1 MADAAKTYA
10 SAEGVP
16 VARPHIMAAHG
27 LLSNALRQE
36 FDAAMSRGYIEVATV
51 EDTSASVIF
60 PAMPTILPPS
70 SGASDDPAK
79 ENDAATDHQPT
90 DATTPV
96 EAEPSSTTT
105 EAAATESETAAT
117 DFAAVADDT
126 ATDAAVAPA
135 QTEEKATAE

>member
-10 SAEGVP
+10 SADGVP

-36 FDAAMSRGYIEVATV
+36 FDAAMARGYIEVEAV
-51 EDTSASVIF
+51 EETSASVIF
-60 PAMPTILPPS
+60 PAMPTILPPP

-79 ENDAATDHQPT
+79 EDDAATDIQPT

-96 EAEPSSTTT
+96 EAEPSSTST
-105 EAAATESETAAT
+105 EAALTEAETAAT
-117 DFAAVADDT
+117 DAAVVADDA
-126 ATDAAVAPA
+126 ATDAKGASA
-135 QTEEKATAE
+135 QTEEKATTE